1 MDLSMEMTTLDLQ
14 IDGKR
19 VRVKAQKL
27 NGFLW
32 FHFAGQTYRVKPE
45 EPVKRKTAKTGARD
59 GTVVAQMPGRVV
71 QVLVKA
77 HDLVVE
83 RQPLVVMEAM
93 KMEFTLESPGPGQ
106 VESVLCQPQD
116 QVQIGQ
122 RLVIVNL
129 TSSAESDTP

>member
-1 MDLSMEMTTLDLQ
+1 
-14 IDGKR
+14 
-19 VRVKAQKL
+19 
-27 NGFLW
+27 
-32 FHFAGQTYRVKPE
+32 
-45 EPVKRKTAKTGARD
+45 
-59 GTVVAQMPGRVV
+59 MPGRVV